1 VLLVR
6 GEEENPRGGKGVGCV
21 ELREMREKKE
31 MGREKEGR
39 ALGLGGSERKQGKRK
54 RKNKGKGD
62 TCRMCCSKKKIKLSS
77 SNKSGVDTW
86 QWKITFYFKA

>member
-1 VLLVR
+1 VCEEERRRGKMERDRVLPVR
-6 GEEENPRGGKGVGCV
+6 GQEENPRGGKGVGWV

-62 TCRMCCSKKKIKLSS
+62 TCRMCCSKKR
-77 SNKSGVDTW
+77 
-86 QWKITFYFKA
+86 